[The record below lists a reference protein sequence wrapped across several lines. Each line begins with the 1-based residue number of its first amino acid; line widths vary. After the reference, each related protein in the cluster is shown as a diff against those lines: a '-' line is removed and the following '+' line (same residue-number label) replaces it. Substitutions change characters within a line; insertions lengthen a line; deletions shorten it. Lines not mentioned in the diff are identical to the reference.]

1 MRFRFPV
8 ILYLE
13 FADFTSPWTLNS
25 ESRVKHLVH
34 RITDQDPGICR
45 YYCAYRSLTVVAAQ
59 HLDTASI
66 PVPPNSYWR
75 QLLIVSLDSYVF
87 VNFVPG
93 YDQ

>member
-8 ILYLE
+8 FLYLRICR
-13 FADFTSPWTLNS
+13 FDKSLNS
-25 ESRVKHLVH
+25 EFRVQSLVKHLVH

-66 PVPPNSYWR
+66 PVPPNSY
-75 QLLIVSLDSYVF
+75 
-87 VNFVPG
+87 
-93 YDQ
+93 